1 MKNNIV
7 MKRKMVIVLFAMVLI
22 MGLVVNQTLAWLT
35 DKTEDVVNTFTY
47 GDINI
52 TLTETTGATYKI
64 LPGNDIVKDPKVTVK
79 AGSEPSWLFVK
90 IVEVNWPV
98 TDPLRKVNYTVVS
111 TGGWSQL
118 KDASNNDVPGVYYRE
133 VDAVSDDTDFAVLLN
148 NKITVSNTLTKAE
161 VNAAIALQP
170 KLTFTAYA
178 VQRDGTNLTTP
189 AAAWDVVAP

>member
-7 MKRKMVIVLFAMVLI
+7 MKRKTAIVLFAIVLI

-35 DKTEDVVNTFTY
+35 DQTKDVVNTFTY

-90 IVEVNWPV
+90 IVEENWPV
-98 TDPLRKVNYTVVS
+98 TDPLRKVDYAVVS

-178 VQRDGTNLTTP
+178 VQRDGTNLDTP
-189 AAAWDVVAP
+189 AAAWAVVTS